1 VLELLLQQE
10 VYHVQPLSANDLIK
24 LMSSNKRS

>member
-24 LMSSNKRS
+24 LMSQ

>member
-10 VYHVQPLSANDLIK
+10 VYHVQLLSANDLIK
-24 LMSSNKRS
+24 LMSQ